1 MKDQDDN
8 AKDSTWTPCNF
19 SFIYSLMHLFN
30 TNLLFIYNMLDT
42 VLGIIDIKMNKK
54 NVLCPKRIK
63 SIRGT
68 QID

>member
-42 VLGIIDIKMNKK
+42 ILDIIDIKMNKK
-54 NVLCPKRIK
+54 MFYALKELNPSEVHK
-63 SIRGT
+63 
-68 QID
+68 